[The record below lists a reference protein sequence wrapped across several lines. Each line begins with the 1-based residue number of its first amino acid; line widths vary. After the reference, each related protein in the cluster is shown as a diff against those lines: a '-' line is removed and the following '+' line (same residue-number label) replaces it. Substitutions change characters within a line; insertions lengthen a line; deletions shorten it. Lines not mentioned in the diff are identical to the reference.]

1 MRCTPEQ
8 YEDMVA
14 RCQKHGARPQQEEQE
29 VCGGKAGHSKA
40 RMPEMVRPLHPV
52 FRLSITIRYSDKRR
66 RDLSGALATIE
77 DCLIDAVRQLPDCL
91 KDNLPQDDSW
101 QWIEEITIK
110 GYAAD
115 AGQEGALI
123 KIEQIV

>member
-1 MRCTPEQ
+1 MRWTPEQ
-8 YEDMVA
+8 YADYMAKRA
-14 RCQKHGARPQQEEQE
+14 RSGARPQQEEQE
-29 VCGGKAGHSKA
+29 VRSRKTGHSKT
-40 RMPEMVRPLHPV
+40 RMPEMVRPLHPKFCLTV
-52 FRLSITIRYSDKRR
+52 AIFISDRRR

>member
-1 MRCTPEQ
+1 MGITTEQ

-77 DCLIDAVRQLPDCL
+77 DCLIDAVKQLPDCL
-91 KDNLPQDDSW
+91 KEYLPQDDSW
-101 QWIEEITIK
+101 EWIREIHVFALFVPKGDEGAYIDIEE
-110 GYAAD
+110 
-115 AGQEGALI
+115 
-123 KIEQIV
+123 VV